1 MTEYPAP
8 VAQSKVVC
16 SEVEQLL
23 RRAESLIA
31 KGKDLPFKPSFGMLV
46 LEWLRQVMKEDTND

>member
-1 MTEYPAP
+1 MTNISQESDYIERA
-8 VAQSKVVC
+8 AL
-16 SEVEQLL
+16 ERLL

-46 LEWLRQVMKEDTND
+46 IEWMRQIQREGM